1 MGTAKT
7 CNSERA
13 RAKAIS
19 KSDKKKREEPYCV
32 ETNEEV
38 GRGWFD
44 QKAHWGME
52 QGDDT
57 VSLAELPGA
66 AGVLQ
71 EI

>member
-1 MGTAKT
+1 M
-7 CNSERA
+7 
-13 RAKAIS
+13 
-19 KSDKKKREEPYCV
+19 
-32 ETNEEV
+32 ETKEEV

-71 EI
+71 EM